1 MTNDEDQLPADLERL
16 WRTGRL
22 DAVCPACGAVM
33 AASGWC
39 YRCGTELS
47 VADYVPHAG
56 RGRGACLAARRN
68 GPNVATDSAAG
79 SEEPNALDDGAA
91 GVLEPPDV
99 TCEAA

>member
-1 MTNDEDQLPADLERL
+1 
-16 WRTGRL
+16 
-22 DAVCPACGAVM
+22 M

-68 GPNVATDSAAG
+68 GPNGATDGAPG
-79 SEEPNALDDGAA
+79 PEEPIALGDGEA
-91 GVLEPPDV
+91 GLLEPPDAAS
-99 TCEAA
+99 EAA